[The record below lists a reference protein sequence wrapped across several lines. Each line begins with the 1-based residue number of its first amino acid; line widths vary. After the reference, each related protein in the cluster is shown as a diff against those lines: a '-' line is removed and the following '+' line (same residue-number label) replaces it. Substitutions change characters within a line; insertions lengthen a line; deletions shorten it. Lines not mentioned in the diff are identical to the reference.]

1 MSVIV
6 TRKWLINNYLLTYFL
21 LHIMDNNVKEK
32 YTVEQIK
39 NAPKAESKE
48 KPSLPWKSDEEYN
61 KVEPPY
67 ED

>member
-1 MSVIV
+1 
-6 TRKWLINNYLLTYFL
+6 
-21 LHIMDNNVKEK
+21 MDNNVKEK

-39 NAPKAESKE
+39 NAPKAEGKE
-48 KPSLPWKSDEEYN
+48 KPSLHWESDEEYN

>member
-1 MSVIV
+1 
-6 TRKWLINNYLLTYFL
+6 
-21 LHIMDNNVKEK
+21 MDNNVKEK

-39 NAPKAESKE
+39 NAPKAEGKE
-48 KPSLPWKSDEEYN
+48 KPSLPLESDEEYN

>member
-21 LHIMDNNVKEK
+21 LHIIDNNVKEK

-39 NAPKAESKE
+39 NASKAEGKE
-48 KPSLPWKSDEEYN
+48 KPSLPWESDEEYN

>member
-1 MSVIV
+1 MPVIV
-6 TRKWLINNYLLTYFL
+6 TRKWLINNYLLTYFV

>member
-1 MSVIV
+1 MFVIV

-39 NAPKAESKE
+39 NAPKAEGKE

>member
-1 MSVIV
+1 
-6 TRKWLINNYLLTYFL
+6 
-21 LHIMDNNVKEK
+21 MDNNVKEK

-39 NAPKAESKE
+39 NAPKAEGKE
-48 KPSLPWKSDEEYN
+48 KPSLPWESDEDYN